1 MHVFTHANIYIYI
14 ITHAHQIYIYIYI
27 ITHAHQTNI
36 CVCVRERERERGNIA
51 LSQFP
56 VLSKVK
62 MTKSKNKATRQTQ
75 RHMVTAQPHC

>member
-1 MHVFTHANIYIYI
+1 M
-14 ITHAHQIYIYIYI
+14 
-27 ITHAHQTNI
+27 

-56 VLSKVK
+56 VPKMLSKVK

>member
-1 MHVFTHANIYIYI
+1 M
-14 ITHAHQIYIYIYI
+14 
-27 ITHAHQTNI
+27 
-36 CVCVRERERERGNIA
+36 CVCVRERERGNIA

-56 VLSKVK
+56 VPKMLSKVK

>member
-1 MHVFTHANIYIYI
+1 MRDHIMIIYQIIILICIYIY
-14 ITHAHQIYIYIYI
+14 
-27 ITHAHQTNI
+27 I

-56 VLSKVK
+56 VPKMLSKVK

-75 RHMVTAQPHC
+75 RHIVTAQPHC